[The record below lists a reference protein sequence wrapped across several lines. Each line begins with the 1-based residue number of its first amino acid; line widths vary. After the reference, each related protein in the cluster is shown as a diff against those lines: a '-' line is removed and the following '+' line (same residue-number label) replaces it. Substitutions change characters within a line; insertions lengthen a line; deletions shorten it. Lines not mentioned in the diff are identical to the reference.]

1 LIWFNKMLI
10 IKTFLKKTWTWL
22 KHNWY
27 VPAVVIYTL
36 VLWLVFRRKDS
47 AYKVLETRNESYKAQ
62 IDVINKSHEEEIK
75 KRNEILEKYVKI
87 VDEIE
92 KKYAEDEK
100 ELDNKKKKEI
110 KKIVEKYNDDPD
122 GLAKLIADK
131 FGLKYTEE

>member
-1 LIWFNKMLI
+1 MLI

-27 VPAVVIYTL
+27 VPAVIIYTL
-36 VLWLVFRRKDS
+36 VLWLVFRRKDA

-62 IDVINKSHEEEIK
+62 IDVINKTHEEEIK

-87 VDEIE
+87 VGEIE

>member
-1 LIWFNKMLI
+1 MLI

-36 VLWLVFRRKDS
+36 VLWLIFRRKDA

-62 IDVINKSHEEEIK
+62 IDVINKLHEEEIK

-131 FGLKYTEE
+131 FGFKYTEE

>member
-1 LIWFNKMLI
+1 MLI

-36 VLWLVFRRKDS
+36 VLWLVFRRKDA

-62 IDVINKSHEEEIK
+62 IDVINKLHEEEMK

>member
-1 LIWFNKMLI
+1 MLI
-10 IKTFLKKTWTWL
+10 IKTFLKKIWTWL
-22 KHNWY
+22 KHNWH
-27 VPAVVIYTL
+27 VPAVIIYTL
-36 VLWLVFRRKDS
+36 VLWLVFRRKDA

-62 IDVINKSHEEEIK
+62 IDVINKTHEEEIK

-87 VDEIE
+87 VGEIE

>member
-1 LIWFNKMLI
+1 MLI

-131 FGLKYTEE
+131 FGLK

>member
-1 LIWFNKMLI
+1 MLI

>member
-1 LIWFNKMLI
+1 MLI

-62 IDVINKSHEEEIK
+62 IDVINKTHEEEIK

-87 VDEIE
+87 VGEIE

>member
-1 LIWFNKMLI
+1 MLI

-62 IDVINKSHEEEIK
+62 IDVINKLHEEEMK